1 MEYSRLVYSSETS
14 TRTTHRTVGI
24 GRNNSRSEYA
34 REAVRDMLHE
44 TRRTKQMIYRPT
56 KARWR

>member
-14 TRTTHRTVGI
+14 TRTPRTVGV
-24 GRNNSRSEYA
+24 GRDNSRSEYA

-44 TRRTKQMIYRPT
+44 TRRTKSIIYRPI